1 MLVFT
6 KEVMSNK
13 GIRICI
19 IGGIHDGRY
28 EGTSK
33 CRKQYING

>member
-13 GIRICI
+13 GIRMYVN
-19 IGGIHDGRY
+19 GGIHNGRY
-28 EGTSK
+28 EGTSTYEK
-33 CRKQYING
+33 LNING